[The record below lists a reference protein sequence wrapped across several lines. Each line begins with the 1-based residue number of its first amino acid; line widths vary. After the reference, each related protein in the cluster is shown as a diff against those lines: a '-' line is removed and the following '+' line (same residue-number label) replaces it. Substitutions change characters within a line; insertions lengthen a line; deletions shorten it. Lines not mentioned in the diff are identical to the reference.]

1 MNDFNNFPKRI
12 PILPLPMVFFP
23 GQVRGLHIFEPR
35 YKELLQMCIH
45 TGSPFGIVLEN
56 RPTRAEPDPLPHTV
70 GVLAHIFQVARQPD
84 DTFLIQIY
92 GGERFRVQ
100 QFYHDMPFL
109 QAEISSAPLAQTD
122 SDLAM
127 RMFDAVSEMLEEYLD
142 ALTQA
147 SGFDFQIP
155 DIPETPEQLGY
166 LTATALQINNEQKQS
181 LLDKTTLPELF
192 RDEIAYLHSELD
204 LMEWINST
212 IESPINNIFSGF
224 GPENAISLN

>member
-1 MNDFNNFPKRI
+1 MNDFNNFPNRI
-12 PILPLPMVFFP
+12 PIFPLPMVFFP
-23 GQVRGLHIFEPR
+23 GQVKGLHIFEPR

-56 RPTRAEPDPLPHTV
+56 RPTRENPHPLPHTI
-70 GVLAHIFQVARQPD
+70 GVIAHIFQVARQPD
-84 DTFLIQIY
+84 DTFLIHIY

-100 QFYHDMPFL
+100 QFHHDMPFL
-109 QAEISSAPLAQTD
+109 QAEISSVPLGQTD
-122 SDLAM
+122 SDLTI
-127 RMFDAVSEMLEEYLD
+127 RMYDTVSAMLEEYLD

-166 LTATALQINNEQKQS
+166 ITAVALQINNEQKQD
-181 LLDKTTLPELF
+181 LLSKTTLPELF
-192 RDEIAYLHSELD
+192 RDEIAFLHSELD
-204 LMEWINST
+204 LMAWISNT